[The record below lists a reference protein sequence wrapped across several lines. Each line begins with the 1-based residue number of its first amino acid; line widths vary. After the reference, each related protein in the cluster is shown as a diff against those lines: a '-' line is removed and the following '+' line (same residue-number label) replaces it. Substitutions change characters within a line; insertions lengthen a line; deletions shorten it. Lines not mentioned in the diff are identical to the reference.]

1 MKNKKILKRIAAFLS
16 ILILLID
23 ICLYIKMNTTWSEIG
38 SNHHQYENASLIIVG
53 LFRYGTLIWG
63 LLLIP
68 LVWLE
73 YFLFTLL
80 MKVYSKFENFE
91 RLFLCLIIVIVTSTI
106 LVFFIKI
113 LLLIAIA
120 LIQ

>member
-1 MKNKKILKRIAAFLS
+1 MKNKKILKRIAIFLS

-38 SNHHQYENASLIIVG
+38 SNHHQYANASLIIVG

-73 YFLFTLL
+73 YFLTTLL
-80 MKVYSKFENFE
+80 MKIYSKFENFK
-91 RLFLCLIIVIVTSTI
+91 RLFLCLIIVIVTSII

-120 LIQ
+120 LMN